1 MYNTKHVCIYN
12 TNTVFLP
19 TDKVNENEKL
29 FIMNVLYRQDILNI
43 FDIEEFD
50 EKIIN
55 TCICELYEKVK
66 TNEVIQQLMTILA
79 KQFGLDEELT
89 GLIIMYSFDYLHI
102 THKCMSQFLETG
114 NILPEDLD
122 ELQKI
127 ITKVYP
133 KNT

>member
-12 TNTVFLP
+12 TNTIFLP

-55 TCICELYEKVK
+55 TCVCELYEKVK
-66 TNEVIQQLMTILA
+66 ANEVLNHLMTLLA
-79 KQFGLDEELT
+79 KQFLTDDELT
-89 GLIIMYSFDYLHI
+89 GLIIMYSFDFLYA
-102 THKCMSQFLETG
+102 THKCISQFLETG
-114 NILPEDLD
+114 NILPEDLS

-127 ITKVYP
+127 IT
-133 KNT
+133 NSC

>member
-12 TNTVFLP
+12 TNTIFLP
-19 TDKVNENEKL
+19 TDKVTDDEKL

-43 FDIEEFD
+43 FDMEEFD

-55 TCICELYEKVK
+55 SCLCELYEKVK
-66 TNEVIQQLMTILA
+66 QHEVIKELTDLLGQ
-79 KQFGLDEELT
+79 QFGIDEGIT
-89 GLIIMYSFDYLHI
+89 GLIIMYSFDYLYI
-102 THKCMSQFLETG
+102 THKCISQFLESG

-127 ITKVYP
+127 MTKI
-133 KNT
+133 

>member
-12 TNTVFLP
+12 TNTIFLP
-19 TDKVNENEKL
+19 TDKVNDNEKM

-55 TCICELYEKVK
+55 DCLCELYEKVK
-66 TNEVIQQLMTILA
+66 TNEVIHRLMTLLA
-79 KQFGLDEELT
+79 KQLRLDEELT
-89 GLIIMYSFDYLHI
+89 GLIIMYSFDYLYV
-102 THKCMSQFLETG
+102 THKCVSQFLETG
-114 NILPEDLD
+114 NILPEDLN

-127 ITKVYP
+127 ITPV
-133 KNT
+133 

>member
-12 TNTVFLP
+12 TNTIFLP
-19 TDKVNENEKL
+19 TDKVNDNEKM

-55 TCICELYEKVK
+55 DCLCELYEKVK
-66 TNEVIQQLMTILA
+66 TNEVIRHLMTLLA
-79 KQFGLDEELT
+79 KQLRLDEELT
-89 GLIIMYSFDYLHI
+89 GLIIMYSFDYLYM
-102 THKCMSQFLETG
+102 THKCVSQFLETG
-114 NILPEDLD
+114 NILQEDLN

-127 ITKVYP
+127 ITSV
-133 KNT
+133 

>member
-12 TNTVFLP
+12 TNTIFLP
-19 TDKVNENEKL
+19 TDKVNDDEKL

-43 FDIEEFD
+43 FDMEEFD

-55 TCICELYEKVK
+55 NCLCELYEKVK
-66 TNEVIQQLMTILA
+66 QHEVIKELTDLLGQ
-79 KQFGLDEELT
+79 QFGIDEGIT
-89 GLIIMYSFDYLHI
+89 GLIIMYSFDYLYI
-102 THKCMSQFLETG
+102 THKCVSQFLESG

-127 ITKVYP
+127 MTKI
-133 KNT
+133 

>member
-12 TNTVFLP
+12 TNTIFLP
-19 TDKVNENEKL
+19 TDKVNDDEKL

-43 FDIEEFD
+43 FDMEEFD

-55 TCICELYEKVK
+55 DCLCELYEKVK
-66 TNEVIQQLMTILA
+66 TNEVIKQLTDLLGQ
-79 KQFGLDEELT
+79 QFGIDEGIT
-89 GLIIMYSFDYLHI
+89 GLIIMYSFDYLYI
-102 THKCMSQFLETG
+102 THKCVSQFLESG

-127 ITKVYP
+127 MTKI
-133 KNT
+133 